1 MTTEALAVGDGQ
13 HIKQVSELL
22 VAFGLSTLIGL
33 ERQLRG
39 KSAGLRTQAIVGT
52 TAALI
57 MLVSKYGFNDVIA
70 PGRIV
75 LDPSRV
81 AAQVVSGV
89 GFLGAGLILTRQ
101 GTVRGLTTAAAV
113 WETAAIGLAA
123 GAGLPILALVVTA
136 LHFVVGVGYTAL
148 IHRLP
153 GRGPVV
159 VRGSVHYVDGRGV
172 LRGVL
177 AEITRAGWSLNHL
190 GQEKIPDDHVPAA
203 APPVR
208 VALGLSGTGRLDEL
222 LTAIGAVDGVTSI
235 QLDIAGEPE

>member
-1 MTTEALAVGDGQ
+1 MTTQTLAVGEGQ
-13 HIKQVSELL
+13 HIKQISELL

-52 TAALI
+52 TSALI
-57 MLVSKYGFNDVIA
+57 MLVSKYGFNDVLT

-81 AAQVVSGV
+81 VAQVVSGV

-113 WETAAIGLAA
+113 WETAAIGMAA

-148 IHRLP
+148 IQRLP
-153 GRGPVV
+153 TADSVD
-159 VRGSVHYVDGRGV
+159 VRGSVHYADGRGV
-172 LRGVL
+172 LRAVL
-177 AEITRAGWSLNHL
+177 AEVTRAGWAVHHL
-190 GQEKIPDDHVPAA
+190 GQEEVPADQRSA
-203 APPVR
+203 GPSVR
-208 VALGLSGTGRLDEL
+208 VALGLSGTGALDEL
-222 LTAIGAVDGVTSI
+222 LTAIGRVDGVTSI
-235 QLDIAGEPE
+235 ELDVAAAAE

>member
-13 HIKQVSELL
+13 HVKQVSELL
-22 VAFGLSTLIGL
+22 IAFGLSTLIGL

-57 MLVSKYGFNDVIA
+57 MLISKYGFDDVLT
-70 PGRIV
+70 PGRVV

-81 AAQVVSGV
+81 VAQVVSGV

-113 WETAAIGLAA
+113 WETAAIGMAA
-123 GAGLPILALVVTA
+123 GAGLPILALIVTG
-136 LHFVVGVGYTAL
+136 LHFVVSVGHTTL
-148 IHRLP
+148 IHHLP
-153 GRGPVV
+153 TRGPIA

-172 LRGVL
+172 LRAVL
-177 AEITRAGWSLNHL
+177 AEVTHAGWSVYHL
-190 GQEKIPDDHVPAA
+190 GQEEVAEERA
-203 APPVR
+203 GAGPPVR
-208 VALGLSGTGRLDEL
+208 VLLGLSGTGALDEL
-222 LTAIGAVDGVTSI
+222 LSAIGRVDGVTAI
-235 QLDIAGEPE
+235 QLDVATEAE